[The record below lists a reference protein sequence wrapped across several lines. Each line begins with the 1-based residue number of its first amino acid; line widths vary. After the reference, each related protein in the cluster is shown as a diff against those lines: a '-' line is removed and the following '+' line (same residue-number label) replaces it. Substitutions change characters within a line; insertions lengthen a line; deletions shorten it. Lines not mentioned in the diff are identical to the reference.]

1 MVSLFNSTPKMPLL
15 LEDVEKGKDQQDEDE
30 NCEEQDLHAR
40 TGVSIVRSFIIVGVL
55 TFINLVTFIAAF
67 TFVGAIS
74 YLQSAFKMDDSKSGL
89 ISLVFTISSVLF
101 GQIYG
106 YLGDRWNRKYIM
118 CAGMSFWSAIILC
131 KSYVPNEYFTVF
143 LLINGL
149 SGAAEAS
156 FKITAPSIIADVFVG
171 DRRSRALNLY
181 YLAAPFGCGLGYI
194 IGSKVTSAFGGA
206 WQWAFRIISAL
217 GLVGVLLMA
226 AFVKEPSRGAA
237 EEKNKPL
244 SFKGWLMDAN
254 QLRKNRSLLFST
266 LGTIMVK
273 FVAAAFGFW
282 AVTFLK
288 RARALMLQKAPYQ
301 TQLSNY
307 DDSLI
312 FGGLTVIS
320 GILGVGTGAEIAKR
334 CRKYNPRADPIV
346 CAVGLLGSAIFLLL
360 AIILAD
366 ISLVATYVFIFIG
379 TIFLSL
385 NFSVSTDIRLYVVS
399 PTRRST
405 AQALS
410 MAGSHLLG
418 EAGSSY
424 FIGLISDRIK
434 SYNPDSALSN
444 FRSLQY
450 ALMVCPFVLVFGGG
464 FFFACALFVEN
475 DRKKAE
481 TESEDFV
488 LKEEEASGILAHVT
502 TPVTFLHT
510 PTEEVRTRDLEKE
523 QRSKFEGILNKC
535 SMDIIVLTIDFLQKE
550 ITNLHTRIASTEQQ
564 LSNTISSEEFT
575 TLKNKVDKTI
585 SEYRN
590 ELQIQKKSKFLCDAE
605 NYLNNQVSHPG
616 HIKRSLP
623 KSQHNRVDRIVST
636 ADSKKIRH
644 EEMNDK
650 FRQRGYPSHILN
662 QVTQPTSRR
671 NNNSRLTFVNTYHPF
686 GGQIFKCIKN
696 IGPCY
701 GNLIR
706 I

>member
-1 MVSLFNSTPKMPLL
+1 MASLFNSTPKMPLL

-481 TESEDFV
+481 TESEDHYSGERPDCDPSMN
-488 LKEEEASGILAHVT
+488 KESSRI
-502 TPVTFLHT
+502 
-510 PTEEVRTRDLEKE
+510 
-523 QRSKFEGILNKC
+523 KFEGILNKC

-671 NNNSRLTFVNTYHPF
+671 NNSSRLTFVNTYHPF
-686 GGQIFKCIKN
+686 GGQVTN
-696 IGPCY
+696 
-701 GNLIR
+701 
-706 I
+706 

>member
-1 MVSLFNSTPKMPLL
+1 MASLFNSTPKMPLL

-488 LKEEEASGILAHVT
+488 LKE
-502 TPVTFLHT
+502 
-510 PTEEVRTRDLEKE
+510 
-523 QRSKFEGILNKC
+523 
-535 SMDIIVLTIDFLQKE
+535 KE

-585 SEYRN
+585 SDSEYRN

>member
-1 MVSLFNSTPKMPLL
+1 MASLFNSTPKMPLL

-379 TIFLSL
+379 TIFLTL

-399 PTRRST
+399 PARRST

-481 TESEDFV
+481 TESE
-488 LKEEEASGILAHVT
+488 
-502 TPVTFLHT
+502 
-510 PTEEVRTRDLEKE
+510 
-523 QRSKFEGILNKC
+523 
-535 SMDIIVLTIDFLQKE
+535 
-550 ITNLHTRIASTEQQ
+550 
-564 LSNTISSEEFT
+564 
-575 TLKNKVDKTI
+575 
-585 SEYRN
+585 
-590 ELQIQKKSKFLCDAE
+590 ELD
-605 NYLNNQVSHPG
+605 
-616 HIKRSLP
+616 
-623 KSQHNRVDRIVST
+623 
-636 ADSKKIRH
+636 
-644 EEMNDK
+644 
-650 FRQRGYPSHILN
+650 
-662 QVTQPTSRR
+662 
-671 NNNSRLTFVNTYHPF
+671 
-686 GGQIFKCIKN
+686 
-696 IGPCY
+696 
-701 GNLIR
+701 
-706 I
+706 